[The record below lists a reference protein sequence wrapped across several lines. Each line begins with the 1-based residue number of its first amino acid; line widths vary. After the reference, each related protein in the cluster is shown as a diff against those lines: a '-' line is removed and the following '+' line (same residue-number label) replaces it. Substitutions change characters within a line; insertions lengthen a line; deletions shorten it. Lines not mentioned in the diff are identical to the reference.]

1 MNNSKSKSLKSGASF
16 LIFLAWLVYSTSYIG
31 RVNYSANITQI
42 IDFYGITKAEAGTVP
57 TFMFFAYGIGQVL
70 NGIMCKKY
78 NIKWMIFISL
88 FFSSIINL
96 TIGVTNNFA
105 IIKWL
110 WMLNGILLSVL
121 WPTLIR
127 LMSENLPKKELGR
140 SSVIIGTTV
149 ACGTIFIYALS
160 SVYAIFDKFKLA
172 FFTAAVMGILVSV
185 FWILSYKKAV
195 TSARK
200 EMKEEKITEDSKKI
214 ETGNKNDSIKNKI
227 YIAIGVLC
235 FSAVGVNLI
244 KDGLTTWVPSIL
256 KEVGKTT
263 DSMSIL
269 LTLFLPLVSISGNNF
284 ALRVRKKVPNAITHT
299 LITSIAMGI
308 VVGIVMGGISIESVL
323 IMLVGMIIVSFFA
336 SSLNSLITSIFPM
349 FMREN
354 INSGLWAGV
363 LNGFCYVGSTISSYG
378 LGVIAD
384 HFGWSAV
391 FLCLLIACVLII
403 VVCLIGILIQRM
415 QKSKQLG

>member
-1 MNNSKSKSLKSGASF
+1 
-16 LIFLAWLVYSTSYIG
+16 
-31 RVNYSANITQI
+31 
-42 IDFYGITKAEAGTVP
+42 
-57 TFMFFAYGIGQVL
+57 
-70 NGIMCKKY
+70 
-78 NIKWMIFISL
+78 MIFISL
-88 FFSSIINL
+88 FLSSVINL
-96 TIGVTNNFA
+96 VVGISNNFS

-200 EMKEEKITEDSKKI
+200 EMKEEKITEDSKKN

-391 FLCLLIACVLII
+391 FFCLLIACVLII